1 METASNIKNKRMCT
15 TSVPTMALCG
25 AVGAVGGIY
34 IFGYIFLTGSTPG
47 ANPEQDKFI
56 NQTCG
61 PTGALLRSVLTW
73 GYAKASWRR
82 FRVDLM
88 ARLKG
93 EPKANAGCMAPD
105 ATLVSLD
112 GKELGLLH
120 SFVNPMQKGVPLV
133 LNFGSFS

>member
-1 METASNIKNKRMCT
+1 
-15 TSVPTMALCG
+15 MALCG

-34 IFGYIFLTGSTPG
+34 IFGYIFLSGSTPG

-56 NQTCG
+56 NQACG
-61 PTGALLRSVLTW
+61 PEGALLRSVLTW

-93 EPKANAGCMAPD
+93 EPKANAGSMAPD

-133 LNFGSFS
+133 LNFGSVS